1 MSTSTT
7 SRTSGT
13 TSAGPLPA
21 GHPDESRLDRLGMP
35 HVLRFGFFGLLL
47 VMTGVGVESNIL
59 TPHMV
64 EVLGSPEATV
74 SAIITG
80 HSVSVLIASYL
91 GGSLSDLFGPRRI
104 MAAGAVIFV
113 VFQVLFLVSLAAGS
127 LELAAITYFLRGFGF
142 PMFAFAF
149 IVWVNITAPPERN
162 STAIGWFYVMYTGGL
177 PTLGSLVAL
186 GAIPAFGGGGEGGV
200 GETGAMW
207 LAGGL
212 VALGF
217 LLAHFGIRD
226 ERGRHRL
233 APAGESA
240 SQVLTAGIRLTFT
253 NRRVAMGF
261 MIRLIN
267 TAPQFGM
274 FIMLPVVI
282 STTLGWGQSRWLAMT
297 VAVYATNILVN
308 AVFGAIGDRWGWR
321 RTVKWFGITGSAVGL
336 LLWWYVPHMVP
347 PGSTWGYVLSVVAGC
362 IFGCLLA
369 GFVPM
374 GAIMPA
380 LAPDH
385 RGAAMAMYTT
395 AAGGAIFVGSAV
407 VAIVFNVASWIGMS
421 DFARNS
427 LVVWIFV
434 ALYACAFVMIRHL
447 KVPQDEIKEKHGKL
461 FGRRQVPLTEE
472 AVDPAQPLPVD
483 PQDDSPAQT
492 DPRTAST
499 R

>member
-1 MSTSTT
+1 MSATVS
-7 SRTSGT
+7 
-13 TSAGPLPA
+13 GPLPY
-21 GHPDESRLDRLGMP
+21 GHASESRIDKLGMP
-35 HVLRFGFFGLLL
+35 GMLKFGFLGLLL

-64 EVLGSPEATV
+64 DVLGSPEATV

-80 HSVSVLIASYL
+80 HSIAVLVASYL

-104 MAAGAVIFV
+104 MAAGAVVFV
-113 VFQVLFLVSLAAGS
+113 VFHALFLVALSAGS
-127 LELAAITYFLRGFGF
+127 VEMAAATYFLRGFGF

-149 IVWVNITAPPERN
+149 LVWVNVTAPIQRN

-177 PTLGSLVAL
+177 PTLGSLVAI
-186 GAIPAFGGGGEGGV
+186 GAIPAFGGGTV

-207 LAGGL
+207 LAGAL
-212 VALGF
+212 VVVGF
-217 LLAHFGIRD
+217 LVAHFGIRD
-226 ERGRHRL
+226 PRGSRRL
-233 APAGESA
+233 APEGETA
-240 SQVLTAGIRLTFT
+240 SQVLTAGLRLTFT

-261 MIRLIN
+261 LIRLIN

-274 FIMLPVVI
+274 FIVLPAVI
-282 STTLGWGQSRWLAMT
+282 STTLEWGQSRWLAMT

-308 AVFGAIGDRWGWR
+308 AVFGAVGDRWGWR
-321 RTVKWFGITGSAVGL
+321 RTVKWFGITGSAIGL

-347 PGSTWGYVLSVVAGC
+347 AGSTWGYIVSVIAGC

-395 AAGGAIFVGSAV
+395 AAGGATFLGSAV
-407 VAIVFNVASWIGMS
+407 VAVVFNISAAIGVD
-421 DFARNS
+421 DFTRNS
-427 LVVWIFV
+427 AVVWTFV
-434 ALYACAFVMIRHL
+434 ALYACAFLMIRHL
-447 KVPQDEIKEKHGKL
+447 EVPEDAEKEKYGRL
-461 FGRRQVPLTEE
+461 FGRTRLPAAGEETVEE
-472 AVDPAQPLPVD
+472 ADLAAQHTQKTPARSADQ
-483 PQDDSPAQT
+483 
-492 DPRTAST
+492 
-499 R
+499 